1 MSGFDLAFQIDPLDR
16 VRPAGDTS
24 FALMLEAQARG
35 HRVFWFH
42 PSDLV
47 FDTDTLSA
55 PLRHVRLRDQESDF
69 FDELSVER
77 RDLTGVAAVFIRQ
90 DPPFDTAYL
99 ANTLLLDLIADRTLI
114 LNDPAALRDVSE
126 KLSAL
131 TFAKDM
137 PPTLVGRDMDAIL
150 AFASNYDEVVVKP
163 LFAGG
168 GEAVSRCASAPD
180 VLTPHIEAKL
190 AANAPEPIMVQAF
203 LPAAPTDGDKR
214 VMFLDGEVVGVLR
227 RIPAEGEFR
236 ANIHVGGRAEL
247 GELNDAEHDICD
259 KVGGYLR
266 RAGVFYAGI
275 DLLDGRLIEINV
287 TSPTLMRE
295 LKRCGGPDVAA
306 LYLDRLEAKLTARHA
321 PAG

>member
-1 MSGFDLAFQIDPLDR
+1 MSAFDFAFQIDPIDR
-16 VRPAGDTS
+16 ISPAGDTS

-35 HRVFWFH
+35 HAVSWFH

-47 FDTDTLSA
+47 YQDGVVSA
-55 PLRHVRLRDQESDF
+55 PLRRVRVRDQASDF
-69 FDELSVER
+69 YDELSRER
-77 RDLTGVAAVFIRQ
+77 RDLADVDAVFIRQ

-99 ANTLLLDLIADRTLI
+99 ANTLLLDLIAERTLV

-131 TFAKDM
+131 SFPDLM
-137 PPTLVGRDMDAIL
+137 PSTLVGREKEAIL
-150 AFASNYDEVVVKP
+150 AFAAQYDEVVVKS

-168 GEAVSRCASAPD
+168 GEAVSRCKSDPA
-180 VLTPHIEAKL
+180 LLGPHLDEKL
-190 AANAPEPIMVQAF
+190 AAFAPEPIMVQAF
-203 LPAAPTDGDKR
+203 LPAAPKDGDKR

-247 GELNDAEHDICD
+247 GDLTDDERKTCEA
-259 KVGGYLR
+259 VGVYLR
-266 RAGVFYAGI
+266 AAGVFYAGI

-295 LKRCGGPDVAA
+295 LKRCGGPDVAR
-306 LYLDRLEAKLTARHA
+306 LYMDRLETKLAQRLPSAR
-321 PAG
+321 